1 MTDDYK
7 KPYKMF
13 EVLGTLEL
21 KDLYKEIETYQ
32 NIDRKNV
39 VFQEYWRASKVLCEI
54 TIDKKLRE
62 DQQSN
67 ATDQLSID
75 LGNEEKLCQDD
86 ELEKE
91 AEEMLQDKTEV
102 ELIEL

>member
-13 EVLGTLEL
+13 DVLGTLEL

-39 VFQEYWRASKVLCEI
+39 VF
-54 TIDKKLRE
+54 
-62 DQQSN
+62 
-67 ATDQLSID
+67 
-75 LGNEEKLCQDD
+75 
-86 ELEKE
+86 
-91 AEEMLQDKTEV
+91 
-102 ELIEL
+102 